1 MRYPPVTVTQPGSF
15 VFAGPRQVTITG
27 WIFSLNG
34 RPVAPGE
41 NAFEK
46 YQTDIIVAAWHY
58 LNEHFERDLGLTVFR
73 TAPDDVQ
80 LVDAVVEIEAQR
92 ETAALL
98 ERVAH
103 P

>member
-1 MRYPPVTVTQPGSF
+1 MTYPPITVSRPGSF
-15 VFAGPRQVTITG
+15 VFGEPGQLTITG
-27 WIFSLNG
+27 WTFNLNG

-46 YQTDIIVAAWHY
+46 YQLDIIVAAWHY
-58 LNEHFERDLGLTVFR
+58 LNEHFERHLGFTVIR
-73 TAPDDVQ
+73 TGSEELQ
-80 LVDAVVEIEAQR
+80 LVDATIELEAQR

>member
-1 MRYPPVTVTQPGSF
+1 MTYPPITVSRAGSF
-15 VFAGPRQVTITG
+15 VFGEPGQLTITG
-27 WIFSLNG
+27 WTFNLNG
-34 RPVAPGE
+34 RPVEPGE

-46 YQTDIIVAAWHY
+46 YQLDIIVAAWHY
-58 LNEHFERDLGLTVFR
+58 LNEHFERHLGITVIRTGSEDL
-73 TAPDDVQ
+73 Q
-80 LVDAVVEIEAQR
+80 LVDATIELDAQR